1 MRALTIAIVVALI
14 SAPTNAS
21 ASTCRDMGQHV
32 LDLSQAISDLNITSL
47 DAGLSALALT
57 GTRARYGPT
66 FKRVEDDA
74 AKADTQFLAALNA
87 LGNLQAYDPDKPDI
101 ASVTNQLLAQ
111 GRLAIQVSS
120 AYKGFALAYERS
132 INSRNRTL
140 AREAFAASMGSM
152 PLSAYSYGNTY
163 GTVYGNTIQATTTTT
178 TTISDPGANWR
189 AAANRY
195 QQDAQSGEVSRDEM
209 QAYLLQYKPTIE
221 LLPYDWFPITK
232 SWINACR
239 SAGELPQAQP

>member
-1 MRALTIAIVVALI
+1 MRAVTVAIVVALI
-14 SAPTNAS
+14 SMPTIAS
-21 ASTCRDMGQHV
+21 ASTCRDMGQNV

-74 AKADTQFLAALNA
+74 AKADTQFLASLRA
-87 LGNLQAYDPDKPDI
+87 LGALQANDPDKPDI
-101 ASVTNQLLAQ
+101 AAATDQLVRQA
-111 GRLAIQVSS
+111 RLAIQVSS
-120 AYKGFALAYERS
+120 AYKGFALAYERA

-140 AREAFAASMGSM
+140 AREAFAAAMGSM
-152 PLSAYSYGNTY
+152 PMSAYSYSNTS
-163 GTVYGNTIQATTTTT
+163 GTAYGNTVQATTTTT
-178 TTISDPGANWR
+178 TTLSDPGATWR

-209 QAYLLQYKPTIE
+209 QAYLLQYKATIE
-221 LLPYDWFPITK
+221 MLPYDWFPLTK
-232 SWINACR
+232 VWVNACR
-239 SAGELPQAQP
+239 AAGELPQP